1 MKEVSIDE
9 ALHFRHPEIVV
20 NVVTKSTDGKIDITP
35 IGWAM
40 LGSSK
45 PPTWAIG
52 VAKRHFSH
60 KAILETKEFTI
71 CIPHFNQARDT
82 LLCGAHSGWDTD
94 KLAKTKFKTL
104 PAKEVSTPLL
114 DESLA
119 CFECRLIDQMQ
130 TSDHTIFLGEILA
143 AHVSGENEGLINLGH
158 RKLAKIKRGSQK

>member
-1 MKEVSIDE
+1 
-9 ALHFRHPEIVV
+9 
-20 NVVTKSTDGKIDITP
+20 
-35 IGWAM
+35 
-40 LGSSK
+40 
-45 PPTWAIG
+45 
-52 VAKRHFSH
+52 
-60 KAILETKEFTI
+60 
-71 CIPHFNQARDT
+71 